1 MPRALVL
8 DTSVAVK
15 FYVPEELREEA
26 LSVLAAAESGA
37 LELVA
42 PSTLQPEFFNALW
55 WKHRRGELSR
65 EEVRSGWDQLVADRP
80 ASLYAPE
87 DLMPRAVEIAF
98 ESGAIVYDA
107 RSSSPSPKTPERQWS
122 PLMADFS
129 KPWKTRS
136 TPASRIPCPTPT
148 ASFQTRN
155 DGRQCTV
162 TGSARGGAERARA
175 AYRICEKSM
184 E

>member
-1 MPRALVL
+1 MPQSAPAPRTTTLVL

-26 LSVLAAAESGA
+26 LAVLAAAETGD

-55 WKHRRGELSR
+55 WKHRRGELSPD
-65 EEVRSGWDQLVADRP
+65 EVRDGWHRLIADEP

-98 ESGAIVYDA
+98 ESGAIVYDSLFLALAEDSDAALVTADERLLKALQGTPYA
-107 RSSSPSPKTPERQWS
+107 RLAHHLSDAASLVPGPE
-122 PLMADFS
+122 
-129 KPWKTRS
+129 
-136 TPASRIPCPTPT
+136 
-148 ASFQTRN
+148 
-155 DGRQCTV
+155 
-162 TGSARGGAERARA
+162 
-175 AYRICEKSM
+175 
-184 E
+184 